1 MTAKKPSKKA
11 VARIISDMAAGNC
24 PACDTKP
31 QPSPLP
37 PPLTTPVGLISGER
51 VYIED
56 LEPWARRRVNQGPAF
71 DALVE
76 AAREALS
83 VCYGAKQ
90 CLGDIA
96 NISHAIKLLET
107 ALAQATEWK

>member
-1 MTAKKPSKKA
+1 MTAKKECHCGS
-11 VARIISDMAAGNC
+11 MGG
-24 PACDTKP
+24 
-31 QPSPLP
+31 PLASHQQAIG
-37 PPLTTPVGLISGER
+37 VGLDPCQAFRESVKTKRDI
-51 VYIED
+51 
-56 LEPWARRRVNQGPAF
+56 AF

-107 ALAQATEWK
+107 ALAQATEGK